1 MKKGRLRRAPRRES
15 EPFLSR
21 RAFIQ
26 AGAGSSL
33 LGTAGA
39 WMGGC
44 DTGGKSSDGQWPV
57 IDYGQ
62 SFISGTA
69 SSNRVRF
76 QVESRTRILDERTS
90 KTHDYYQCASCK
102 SENTFAREDLFMKD
116 NYDFIPIFGPEDG
129 LIFRRKAYLNPR
141 YREWR
146 KAEDLWGGQIYQVKA
161 PRASRLVLT
170 TDEIHRA
177 TAEALPLVAQTEINR
192 EDSGMTAIIEFPVKT
207 MNIRDEEP
215 TYQVDTGPIAF
226 PDLSRRYERLPDALS
241 LAFVAFNAPH
251 FADFVIEDET
261 PILQDDQELIRVHH
275 YSRILSLPAKN
286 RIFAIEG

>member
-1 MKKGRLRRAPRRES
+1 M
-15 EPFLSR
+15 
-21 RAFIQ
+21 Q
-26 AGAGSSL
+26 VGAASSL
-33 LGTAGA
+33 LGSAGF
-39 WMGGC
+39 WTGGC
-44 DTGGKSSDGQWPV
+44 GTAGKSSGGQWPV

-76 QVESRTRILDERTS
+76 QVESRTRILDERTG

-102 SENTFAREDLFMKD
+102 SENTFAREDLFMED
-116 NYDFIPIFGPEDG
+116 NYDFIPVFGREDG

-141 YREWR
+141 YRECR
-146 KAEDLWGGQIYQVKA
+146 EAEDLWGGQIYQVKE

-177 TAEALPLVAQTEINR
+177 TAEALPLVAQTEITR
-192 EDSGMTAIIEFPVKT
+192 EDTGLTGIIEFPVKT

-261 PILQDDQELIRVHH
+261 PILQDDQELTRVHH
-275 YSRILSLPAKN
+275 YSRIVSLPAKN